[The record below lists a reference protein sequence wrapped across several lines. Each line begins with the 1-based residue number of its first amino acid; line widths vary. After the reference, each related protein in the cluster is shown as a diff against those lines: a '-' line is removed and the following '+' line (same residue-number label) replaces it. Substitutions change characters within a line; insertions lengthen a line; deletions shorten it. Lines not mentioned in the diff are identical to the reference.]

1 MKTVPGSGLD
11 LPAGASFVFGDRV
24 CIARVCIARIYT
36 GLLTS
41 EASENSCVFP
51 GAPESASWCQR
62 GRPTALRENKQT

>member
-11 LPAGASFVFGDRV
+11 LPAGASFVFGDR
-24 CIARVCIARIYT
+24 ICIARIYT